1 MDVTHNVENSPEI
14 VVPSMTAAGS
24 LDILMWGRISGGG
37 VLAGGAS
44 ADILP
49 SICAPANECDLSC
62 IVEWDVIPHG
72 RHSSNLEHGLVHS
85 SSYKALDAQLGF

>member
-24 LDILMWGRISGGG
+24 LDILMWGRISEE

-44 ADILP
+44 ADVLP
-49 SICAPANECDLSC
+49 SICGLSR
-62 IVEWDVIPHG
+62 IAEWDVIPHG
-72 RHSSNLEHGLVHS
+72 RRSSGLEHDLVHS
-85 SSYKALDAQLGF
+85 SSCKALDAQLGF

>member
-24 LDILMWGRISGGG
+24 LDILMWGRISEE

-49 SICAPANECDLSC
+49 SICAPADECDLSC
-62 IVEWDVIPHG
+62 IAEWDVIPHG
-72 RHSSNLEHGLVHS
+72 RRSSGLEHGLVHS
-85 SSYKALDAQLGF
+85 SSCKALDAQLGF